1 MTEYI
6 NIAVPSKPEMITET
20 ENKGTYEIS
29 NLYPGYGNTLGN
41 ALRRML
47 LSSIPGTAITAIRIK
62 NVPHEF
68 SAIDG
73 VKQDALTIVINMKNI
88 QVRANTEIFPQT
100 LTLKKSG
107 VGPVTAG
114 DFDAPSQLEVVNKD
128 LVIADITDDKTEL
141 AIEAD
146 VHRGIGFRPRED
158 FSDTES
164 VDSIFVDAM
173 FSPVKRSAYEV
184 HNMRVG
190 DRTDFNRLVI
200 NIETDGTVTPRQA
213 LDKVVRT
220 MIAQFEAMIGFQGGE
235 GGEARAEEGDDSGMG
250 SIKTEDLGLSA
261 GVVSI
266 LEKNEI
272 RTVVDILKRGIAG
285 IRDLPGIGDKATEEI
300 IACLGKHG
308 VSLKD
313 TG

>member
-6 NIAVPSKPEMITET
+6 NIAVPSKPEMISE
-20 ENKGTYEIS
+20 EGNKGTYEIS

-47 LSSIPGTAITAIRIK
+47 LSSIPGTAIAAVRIK
-62 NVPHEF
+62 DVPHEF

-73 VKQDALTIVINMKNI
+73 VKEDALTIVVNLKN
-88 QVRANTEIFPQT
+88 VRVKANTKVFPQT

-114 DFDAPSQLEVVNKD
+114 DFEAPSQIEVVNKD
-128 LVIADITDDKTEL
+128 LVIAEITDSKTEL
-141 AIEAD
+141 TIEAD
-146 VHRGIGFRPRED
+146 VLQGIGFRPRED
-158 FSDTES
+158 FADSSS

-190 DRTDFNRLVI
+190 DRTDFNRLVVS
-200 NIETDGTVTPRQA
+200 IETDGTVTPRQA
-213 LDKVVRT
+213 LDRVVRT
-220 MIAQFEAMIGFQGGE
+220 MIAQFEAMIGFQE
-235 GGEARAEEGDDSGMG
+235 GGDEEEVPDGAAESDMIAVD
-250 SIKTEDLGLSA
+250 DLGLSA

-266 LEKNEI
+266 LKKHEI
-272 RTVVDILKRGIAG
+272 RTVMDILKRGIVG
-285 IRDLPGIGDKATEEI
+285 IRDLPGIGDKAMEEI
-300 IACLGKHG
+300 
-308 VSLKD
+308 VSSLESRGISFKD